1 MTFRTSIPALGI
13 PILALCAALGGCQ
26 TVFDAVGVAVPLK
39 AGQDR
44 IYNGSYQGDI
54 TQVAARGPGCPSEPG
69 ERVIMVGDGVLWYA
83 YTPATLFESPV
94 AYDGRIEA
102 DSGAA
107 HMAGRVTGN
116 HLVATVKTP
125 QCETRLSM
133 YYVYDHG
140 E

>member
-1 MTFRTSIPALGI
+1 MIVTVPSRVAL
-13 PILALCAALGGCQ
+13 LALCAMLGGCQ
-26 TVFDAVGVAVPLK
+26 TLFDAVGVTVPLK

-44 IYNGSYQGDI
+44 VYNGSYQGRI
-54 TQVAARGPGCPSEPG
+54 TQVAANGPGCPREGG

-107 HMAGRVTGN
+107 HMVGRVTGN

-133 YYVYDHG
+133 YYVYNHG
-140 E
+140 T